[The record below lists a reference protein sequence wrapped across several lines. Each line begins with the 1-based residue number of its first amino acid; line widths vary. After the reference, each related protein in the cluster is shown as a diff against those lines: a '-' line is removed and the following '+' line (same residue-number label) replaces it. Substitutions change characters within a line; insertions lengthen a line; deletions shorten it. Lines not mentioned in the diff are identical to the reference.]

1 MTPQR
6 WQLLNQIFQA
16 AVELPE
22 SERSAFL
29 AAACAG
35 DDSLRKEVQALLSS
49 SNDGPAP
56 LAEAVGIAAADYIS
70 TPESSPA
77 PGQRFGPYEITG
89 RLGSGGMGHVYRAL
103 DTRLGRCVALKVL
116 ARQYTADSFR
126 VNRFQR
132 EARLVSAL
140 NHPNLL
146 TVHELGEIDGRQ
158 FIDMEL
164 VEGRTLHAEIAEG
177 AIPAVRAVDIVMQAA
192 RALAAAHEAGIV
204 HRDIKP
210 ENIMVRPDG
219 HVKVL
224 DFGTAKL
231 TEAAPEGGAKPVDPM
246 ATIPGTLVGTVE
258 YMSPEQAC
266 GRPVDARSDIF
277 SLGVV
282 LYELLA
288 GTPPFRGETR
298 TDTLALILQAAVPP
312 MPPRTPELPNELL
325 RITGKMLAR
334 KAEDRY
340 ASMADLLLLLE
351 SARERLSTPGEAADT
366 AAQSAGAAV
375 GDRRPD
381 SPARGAVGAIVAG
394 AAAIGK
400 RFLRN
405 KTPGAG
411 E

>member
-6 WQLLNQIFQA
+6 WQLLNQIFQG

-22 SERSAFL
+22 SERPAFL
-29 AAACAG
+29 DKACAS
-35 DDSLRKEVQALLSS
+35 DVTLRAEVEALLASS
-49 SNDGPAP
+49 TDGSP

-77 PGQRFGPYEITG
+77 PGQRFGRYEITG
-89 RLGSGGMGHVYRAL
+89 RLGSGGTGHVYRAF
-103 DTRLGRCVALKVL
+103 DTRLGRDVALKVL

-126 VNRFQR
+126 LNRFQR

-146 TVHELGEIDGRQ
+146 MVHELGEIDGRQ
-158 FIDMEL
+158 FIGMEL
-164 VEGRTLHAEIAEG
+164 VEGRTLHAEIAG
-177 AIPAVRAVDIVMQAA
+177 GPIAASRALEIVMQAA
-192 RALAAAHEAGIV
+192 GALAAAHQAGIV

-210 ENIMVRPDG
+210 ENIMVRVDG
-219 HVKVL
+219 FVKVL

-231 TEAAPEGGAKPVDPM
+231 TETAPAGAKPKDPM

-288 GTPPFRGETR
+288 GGPPFRGETR

-312 MPPRTPELPNELL
+312 IPARMPEVPAELE
-325 RITGKMLAR
+325 RIVGKMLAR
-334 KAEDRY
+334 KAEDRQ
-340 ASMADLLLLLE
+340 ASMNDLQAELMTVREDLDAPAAMPP
-351 SARERLSTPGEAADT
+351 SAAPRDQEA
-366 AAQSAGAAV
+366 AGAAP
-375 GDRRPD
+375 RPT
-381 SPARGAVGAIVAG
+381 SRSRGAVSAIVAG

-400 RFLRN
+400 RLRGN
-405 KTPGAG
+405 NAPRAG